1 MKTAILCV
9 CILALLCTAA
19 YAQNPFDSVT
29 KGVKD
34 ATSKV
39 TGAVDK
45 TVNGTKNAAN
55 SVANGTKSAVDG
67 VKGAAD
73 AVGNI
78 GKKSAAGYT
87 APAISVFA
95 AAGFGSLLLLA
106 L

>member
-1 MKTAILCV
+1 MKTGLLCV
-9 CILALLCTAA
+9 FVLALLCSANA
-19 YAQNPFDSVT
+19 GPLDAI
-29 KGVKD
+29 KD

-39 TGAVDK
+39 TGAVDSV
-45 TVNGTKNAAN
+45 TNGTKTAVN
-55 SVANGTKSAVDG
+55 SVTNGTKGAIDG

-78 GKKSAAGYT
+78 GKKSAAGYA
-87 APAISVFA
+87 APAVSVFA

>member
-1 MKTAILCV
+1 MKTGLLCV
-9 CILALLCTAA
+9 FVLALLCSAA
-19 YAQNPFDSVT
+19 NAGPLDAI
-29 KGVKD
+29 KD

-39 TGAVDK
+39 TGAVDSV
-45 TVNGTKNAAN
+45 TNGTKGAI
-55 SVANGTKSAVDG
+55 DG

-78 GKKSAAGYT
+78 GKKSAAGYA
-87 APAISVFA
+87 APAVSVFA